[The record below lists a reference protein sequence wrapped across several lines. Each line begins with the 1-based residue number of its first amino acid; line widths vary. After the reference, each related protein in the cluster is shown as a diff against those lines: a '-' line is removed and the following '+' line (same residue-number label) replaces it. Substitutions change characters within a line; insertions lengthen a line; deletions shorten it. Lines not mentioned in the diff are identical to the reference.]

1 MLDSILAK
9 RNCSLKVKLTV
20 KGIATLVAIAL
31 AVALPEL
38 FHALG
43 SVTNMGTALGETF
56 LPMHIAVFMVGLIA
70 GPAAGLITGLVAPA
84 ISFGLSGMPTVV
96 MLPYMMIELATYGA
110 VSGLLANVKM
120 PCILKLLTAQV
131 AGRGLRAIAI
141 VIGAYAFGS
150 PVNVAVIWTSI
161 VAGLPGLILQWIII
175 PLLMFWI
182 SKKVSEHE
190 GR

>member
-1 MLDSILAK
+1 MLDAILK
-9 RNCSLKVKLTV
+9 NKTLKIRLTV

-38 FHALG
+38 FHLLG
-43 SVTNMGTALGETF
+43 RVTDMGTALGETF
-56 LPMHIAVFMVGLIA
+56 LPMHIAVFVVGLLA
-70 GPAAGLITGLVAPA
+70 GPVAGLVTGLAAPA

-96 MLPYMMIELATYGA
+96 MLPYMMIELATYGG
-110 VSGLLANVKM
+110 VCGLLANVKI
-120 PCILKLLTAQV
+120 PVILKLLIAQV

-175 PLLMFWI
+175 PLLMFYI
-182 SKKVSEHE
+182 SRKV
-190 GR
+190 GADGTD